1 MRGHHFLP
9 SQQDLDHTSAAAA
22 KGGYQ
27 LSRVENQDLSA
38 LLALNSV
45 IFTSCIQSPFTHWL

>member
-22 KGGYQ
+22 KGGEG
-27 LSRVENQDLSA
+27 RA
-38 LLALNSV
+38 KW
-45 IFTSCIQSPFTHWL
+45 PMRH

>member
-27 LSRVENQDLSA
+27 LSRVEDQDLSL
-38 LLALNSV
+38 LLALNNV
-45 IFTSCIQSPFTHWL
+45 IFTSCIPSPFSRWL